1 MVIRIEHLFGCVRV
15 GYMVGGSTT
24 YTNTRHNTPKNYYKN
39 NSARSRTQT
48 TTTQN
53 TTHFISELGQ
63 TLNPARFVGCLTNDC
78 DDENECRARLELIY
92 NLNFIH
98 SEFAVAK

>member
-15 GYMVGGSTT
+15 GYMVGGNTT

-39 NSARSRTQT
+39 NSARSRTQ